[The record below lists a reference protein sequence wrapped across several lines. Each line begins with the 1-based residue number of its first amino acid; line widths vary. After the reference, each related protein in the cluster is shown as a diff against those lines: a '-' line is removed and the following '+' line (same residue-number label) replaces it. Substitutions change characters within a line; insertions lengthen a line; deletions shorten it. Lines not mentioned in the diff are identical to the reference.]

1 MSKPMLKG
9 VHRRS
14 LGIGNNDQVM
24 APYGLEAGG
33 DGKPTVVFPG
43 PDTVA
48 VFEDFFVNPLAG
60 VSAMLDTGVGVAAA
74 KGSVLLADTGLAGV
88 YFLPKCTDTG
98 VKGGLVAGTNGV
110 YRITSSATITTATPA
125 NSSKSIV
132 GPQLAWKANQGP
144 GAQSGRLRM
153 SARVKAS
160 AYPSKTSG
168 DWSGIFVGFTDS
180 TAHEV
185 PIHDTGRTGDS
196 GASAV
201 STASDLVGFL
211 WGTGGDTGWRGVSAT
226 SGSGGAND
234 SGDQQ
239 VTLTTVAPTAN
250 VWTTLEVEVIRG
262 LSDTGGHAIFYV
274 DGVPK
279 GKIDSPVNPAIA
291 LTPVI
296 SYYDTGGA
304 NTFDIDWVNVS
315 GPRDTGL

>member
-1 MSKPMLKG
+1 MSISMLKG
-9 VHRRS
+9 LHRRAF
-14 LGIGNNDQVM
+14 GISKDDQVM
-24 APYGLEAGG
+24 APSGYVAGG
-33 DGKPTVVFPG
+33 DGKPAIVFPS

-60 VSAMLDTGVGVAAA
+60 VGATLDTGTGAAAA
-74 KGSVLLADTGLAGV
+74 KGSVLLADTGLAGSH
-88 YFLPKCTDTG
+88 FLAKCTDTG
-98 VKGGLVAGTNGV
+98 VKGGLQAGTNGV

-132 GPQLAWKANQGP
+132 GPQLAWKGNSGP

-153 SARVKAS
+153 SARIKANQ
-160 AYPSKTSG
+160 YPSKTSG
-168 DWSGIFVGFTDS
+168 DWSGIFVGFTDN

-201 STASDLVGFL
+201 TTANDAVGFL

-239 VTLTTVAPTAN
+239 VTLTTAAPTAN
-250 VWTTLEVEVIRG
+250 VWTTLEVELHRG
-262 LSDTGGHAIFYV
+262 ISDTGGTATFYI
-274 DGVPK
+274 DGIPK
-279 GKIDSPVNPAIA
+279 GSINSPVNPTIA
-291 LTPVI
+291 LTPIV

-304 NTFDIDWVNVS
+304 GLFDIDWINVS
-315 GPRDTGL
+315 APRDTGL